1 MVPVQKRKENKME
14 EKKKKK
20 RKPKMITNSQ
30 RVLDYLAELKARKER
45 GEVIRLSKLGEW
57 LRKNEPL
64 GYIRDED
71 MRYVMR

>member
-1 MVPVQKRKENKME
+1 MIWLKRKENKMK
-14 EKKKKK
+14 EKKKK
-20 RKPKMITNSQ
+20 RQPKMITNSQ

-45 GEVIRLSKLGEW
+45 GEVRRLSKLGEW
-57 LRKNEPL
+57 LRRNEPL

>member
-1 MVPVQKRKENKME
+1 
-14 EKKKKK
+14 
-20 RKPKMITNSQ
+20 MITNSQ

-45 GEVIRLSKLGEW
+45 GEVTRLSKLGEW